1 MSHVICD
8 KYSRMIAGIFRRF
21 QPQLLHI
28 ILLPISFF
36 AFMLIYTPS
45 GIVSFLGQEWFG
57 VHLTIMS
64 SILLLAVTATRLL
77 YYFLPM
83 KLNYTLYTFWCLGEI
98 IFASFFVALY
108 LWLVLHKPMLY
119 FDVLT
124 TSFKYLFLS
133 LSISYAIIALSMRVY
148 EYHNRAADS
157 AYSVVRRL
165 RFYDNQHNLKLVI
178 MPQSLLYIEAEE
190 NYVRINYVEN
200 ERSKEFVLRSSMK
213 SLDETCQEYGMV
225 RCHRSFYINPAHIK
239 VLRKDKDGIMYA
251 ELDADDVRT
260 IPVSKTYYKMLSDML

>member
-1 MSHVICD
+1 
-8 KYSRMIAGIFRRF
+8 
-21 QPQLLHI
+21 
-28 ILLPISFF
+28 
-36 AFMLIYTPS
+36 
-45 GIVSFLGQEWFG
+45 
-57 VHLTIMS
+57 
-64 SILLLAVTATRLL
+64 
-77 YYFLPM
+77 
-83 KLNYTLYTFWCLGEI
+83 
-98 IFASFFVALY
+98 VALY